1 MKSRKKIRQLFRKSF
16 GHKKSVA
23 GDMAGEFSNKFTW
36 CPRYRMCILPV
47 CYRFKLTTAT
57 AEGQFGAVELVFR
70 LNSIFQTLLAPAGQ
84 TNAKRVNGYTELSA
98 QYTKYMVYAAAIELI
113 FTDPSADGV
122 AVGVAIQDSSSTQVV
137 AGNQI
142 DDIDCKEGY
151 KVKFL
156 NNTGSQV
163 QKFKTYIRLNKLE
176 GLSKTAFGDDFDQY
190 GALITTNPALTP
202 LLRIAAASADD
213 TTAKTVIVE
222 CRIKYYTKLYGKQP
236 DGMPTYT
243 S

>member
-1 MKSRKKIRQLFRKSF
+1 MKSRKNVRRLLRRNF

-36 CPRYRMCILPV
+36 CPRYRMCVLPV
-47 CYRFKLTTAT
+47 CYRYILAAGTVT
-57 AEGQFGAVELVFR
+57 GQFGPVELVFR
-70 LNSIFQTLLAPAGQ
+70 LNSIYQTLLAPGGQ
-84 TNAKRVNGYTELSA
+84 TNAKRVNGYTELST
-98 QYTKYMVYAAAIELI
+98 QYLKYMVYAVGIELI

-122 AVGVAIQDSSSTQVV
+122 AVGVAIQDSTSTQVV

-176 GLSKTAFGDDFDQY
+176 GLSKTAYADDFDTY
-190 GALITTNPALTP
+190 GASINANPALTP
-202 LLRIAAASADD
+202 FLRIAAASVND
-213 TTAKTVIVE
+213 TTAKTVTVE
-222 CRIKYYTKLYGKQP
+222 TRIKYYTKLYSKQP